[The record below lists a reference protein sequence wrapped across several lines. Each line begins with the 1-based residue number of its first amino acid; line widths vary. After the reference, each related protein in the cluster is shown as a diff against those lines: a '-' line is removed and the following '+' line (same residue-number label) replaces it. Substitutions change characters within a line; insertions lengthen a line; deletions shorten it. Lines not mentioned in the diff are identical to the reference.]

1 MLVSV
6 DDYREGIL
14 AGLEPLDP
22 ITLPLADSHGCVLAD
37 DVVAQGVG
45 WPEGGD
51 RVGREMALGFDAV
64 EQGDAISVE
73 FARLLA
79 AFRVVG
85 NSNEPRLLHPTG

>member
-1 MLVSV
+1 
-6 DDYREGIL
+6 
-14 AGLEPLDP
+14 
-22 ITLPLADSHGCVLAD
+22 
-37 DVVAQGVG
+37 
-45 WPEGGD
+45 
-51 RVGREMALGFDAV
+51 MALGFDAV

>member
-1 MLVSV
+1 
-6 DDYREGIL
+6 L
-14 AGLEPLDP
+14 AQ
-22 ITLPLADSHGCVLAD
+22 HGEAPEFFGACFVGVED